1 MWTVEHNIE
10 TSALPEQVWRLWAD
24 VERWPEWNGDIER
37 IELHGS
43 FATGGRIMMTP
54 SGKRRSSCGSQ
65 RQSSRCCSS
74 TRPTSMASSSARPIA
89 SSGSGTN
96 DHS

>member
-54 SGKRRSSCGSQ
+54 SGKRRSSGSQ

-74 TRPTSMASSSARPIA
+74 TRPTWMASSSARPIA

-96 DHS
+96 DHA